1 VNKIINST
9 LLAVLLLASSALNAT
24 SAGETA
30 SKCLKVLF
38 KKENG
43 NMDKEK
49 LFFAGITAISTFGI
63 AAMNSADPG
72 ESLAQSLN
80 FKALDADDYDFV
92 YEVAEELCEKLK
104 IKMPKIVVS
113 PNPAP
118 LATVFGGPSCIMV
131 SEGLLIQN
139 DNKNLQSMVA
149 KEIVKIK
156 MMKNAKLQIAS
167 TSIFYGLNMLRI
179 AKFGNNLSTTKEK
192 SLYWLG
198 AIASNVA
205 ISKCSSMIQ
214 NRMMK
219 STELEAEALIAQ
231 INQEA

>member
-1 VNKIINST
+1 MNKIINSA
-9 LLAVLLLASSALNAT
+9 LLAALLIASSATNAA
-24 SAGETA
+24 SAGQTA
-30 SKCLKVLF
+30 SKCLNVLF

-49 LFFAGITAISTFGI
+49 LFLAGITAIRTLGI
-63 AAMNSADPG
+63 ATMDSVDPG
-72 ESLAQSLN
+72 KSIAQSPN
-80 FKALDADDYDFV
+80 FKALDEDEYDFV

-104 IKMPKIVVS
+104 IKMPKIIVS
-113 PNPAP
+113 PSPAP
-118 LATVFGGPSCIMV
+118 LVIAIGPSCIMI
-131 SEGLLIQN
+131 SEGSLMN
-139 DNKNLQSMVA
+139 HNETTLQSAVA

-167 TSIFYGLNMLRI
+167 TGIFYGLNMLRI

-192 SLYWLG
+192 GLYWLG

-205 ISKCSSMIQ
+205 ISKCLSMIQ

-219 STELEAEALIAQ
+219 STELEAEALIAK